1 MLRAARQIAALPGP
15 DSPAEI
21 ALAAAID
28 LANPTL
34 RRQVNDQVALTGLQ
48 ADPGQDTDHPI
59 ADPASVASDP
69 VLPAGPSLCPGLTGF
84 GLAPSLWRMG
94 THQFPVKAAD

>member
-34 RRQVNDQVALTGLQ
+34 RRQVNDQVALTGFR
-48 ADPGQDTDHPI
+48 G
-59 ADPASVASDP
+59 V
-69 VLPAGPSLCPGLTGF
+69 
-84 GLAPSLWRMG
+84 
-94 THQFPVKAAD
+94 